1 LTGRR
6 HTQGFT
12 LIELLVVLVIIAILT
27 GVAVISLGALG
38 RDPPAKQAADQ
49 LAELMDMVSQE
60 AIMRGQEYGLRVEP
74 HAYQFLLY
82 DGHTWGTPADDSL
95 FAKHDLGDDVS
106 FSLQLEGTPVTL
118 APAAVTDATVAASTS
133 SAPAGADTVTPTP
146 QVMLLSSGELTPF
159 EITVTG
165 ADKNAPY
172 TIKGTLVDGIQL
184 LAPDD
189 PRKP

>member
-1 LTGRR
+1 M
-6 HTQGFT
+6 
-12 LIELLVVLVIIAILT
+12 VLVIIAILT

-38 RDPPAKQAADQ
+38 RDPPAKKAADQ

-95 FAKHDLGDDVS
+95 FAKRDLGDDVS
-106 FSLQLEGTPVTL
+106 FSLQLEGNPVTL
-118 APAAVTDATVAASTS
+118 APDAATDATAAAATNTAS
-133 SAPAGADTVTPTP
+133 AGADTATPATPTP

-159 EITVTG
+159 EITVMG
-165 ADKNAPY
+165 VDKNAPY

-184 LAPDD
+184 LTPDD
-189 PRKP
+189 PRRP